1 MPASCCPCR
10 SLLCWR
16 LRYESSSSL
25 DRGRVIGLNLSSVLL
40 LVGVGRRAVGVI
52 DGWWCGRVSLMG
64 GGVVVDIVGGW
75 LGSTLRPW
83 ALASAV
89 GL

>member
-1 MPASCCPCR
+1 MPASCCPRCIALR
-10 SLLCWR
+10 WH
-16 LRYESSSSL
+16 LRYKEPSSL
-25 DRGRVIGLNLSSVLL
+25 DRGRVVGPDLSLVLV
-40 LVGVGRRAVGVI
+40 LVGVGRRAVGVV
-52 DGWWCGRVSLMG
+52 DGWWCGRTSSIG
-64 GGVVVDIVGGW
+64 GGVAVDIVSGW